1 VTPADA
7 LIRLGDRGF
16 TLAVA
21 ESVTGG
27 RLAATFTSVP
37 GASRVFVGGVV
48 SYATAV
54 KVAVLGVE
62 ESLVDTDGVISA
74 ACAEAM
80 ATGVRRVLGADV
92 SLATTGVAGPDE
104 QEGHPAGTAF
114 LGLAWSDG
122 CLSRRLSLS
131 GDRSSIQKAV
141 CSAAVDL
148 LGDWLQ
154 GGSPTEQPR
163 LG

>member
-1 VTPADA
+1 MTTAAVLDELAE
-7 LIRLGDRGF
+7 RGL

-27 RLAATFTSVP
+27 RLAASFTSVP

-54 KVAVLGVE
+54 KVSVLGVE
-62 ESLVDTDGVISA
+62 QALVDTEGVISA

-80 ATGVRRVLGADV
+80 AAGVRRVLDADV

-104 QEGHPAGTAF
+104 QEGHPAGTAYV
-114 LGLAWSDG
+114 GLAWSEG
-122 CLSRRLSLS
+122 SLSRRLSLS
-131 GDRSSIQKAV
+131 GDRSSIQDAV
-141 CSAAVDL
+141 CQVAVALLEDW
-148 LGDWLQ
+148 LGDRLPQ
-154 GGSPTEQPR
+154 EQPR